1 MEASISNTAEHS
13 QYLCCG
19 HHSLRY
25 LRSLHPSSHRSQ
37 LIYCLRIRAVSISAL
52 RRTSQLSLPSATW
65 GSGVLVRS
73 DSFPVRTVSFP
84 NNQNIMLKAHN
95 TLLITEL
102 TGDTR
107 FGAII
112 LS

>member
-25 LRSLHPSSHRSQ
+25 LRSLHPSSHR
-37 LIYCLRIRAVSISAL
+37 LVSISAL